1 MITAEEAYRKSVGEV
16 VAHLGFIEKKIN
28 NAISLGKTHIII
40 RDEPYARWLYNN
52 EYKNDFNAVR
62 VIEKLKNLGYEIDS
76 HYEVKSIAVDIGL
89 IIKWDK
95 KQNNE

>member
-16 VAHLGFIEKKIN
+16 IAHLNFIEKKIN
-28 NAISLGKTHIII
+28 DAIYLGKTKIII
-40 RDEPYARWLYNN
+40 RDEPYARWLYND
-52 EYKNDFNAVR
+52 EYKGDFNVNK
-62 VIEKLKNLGYEIDS
+62 VIRKLKELGYEIDI

-95 KQNNE
+95 KQ